1 MNLTP
6 GPGMGKRELSKIGG
20 KRSMVSNTSEITA
33 VPASMR
39 DLNELSIY
47 IPPSISSTQYVCK

>member
-33 VPASMR
+33 VPASSKAFR
-39 DLNELSIY
+39 DIA
-47 IPPSISSTQYVCK
+47 IC

>member
-1 MNLTP
+1 
-6 GPGMGKRELSKIGG
+6 MGKRELSRIGG

-39 DLNELSIY
+39 DFNELSIY
-47 IPPSISSTQYVCK
+47 MPP